1 MKINFDA
8 VLVHIDGKPLQVD
21 KSDMTLKFACTESLM
36 AAIREDE
43 TATGAVKITRYEL
56 AVKVNVGG
64 EVEISPEEASL
75 LKERIGKVFG
85 VAVVGPA
92 YKLLNG

>member
-8 VLVHIDGKPLQVD
+8 VLHHIDGKPLKTQE
-21 KSDMTLKFACTESLM
+21 SEMTLKTASVESLM
-36 AAIREDE
+36 AIIREDE
-43 TATGAVKITRYEL
+43 QATGAVKLARYEL
-56 AVKVNVGG
+56 AVKVNAGG
-64 EVEISPEEASL
+64 EVDLTPEEAAI
-75 LKERIGKVFG
+75 LKDRIGKVFG